1 MTHAITHNV
10 ATGEIVVREANAT
23 ELANLAQ
30 LAAEAEAQEQD
41 DTARA
46 AARQNAVA
54 KLTALGLTA
63 GEVAALFG

>member
-30 LAAEAEAQEQD
+30 LAVEAKAEAEAE
-41 DTARA
+41 TAKQI
-46 AARQNAVA
+46 ARQAVLN
-54 KLTALGLTA
+54 KLGLDA
-63 GEVAALFG
+63 DEAAALFG